1 MRIYVRGMTKKAL
14 NIFCLMLLI
23 MASACSKADLCLLE
37 GEGTV
42 VISGIVSD
50 KTSISP
56 LKDMKIVYEAYTTR
70 GKLIDTKTVY
80 SSSDGTYTVESSGY
94 TSEIRCVLK
103 ASDSSKSYANG
114 KIELHVDWNG
124 SPYNKVVS
132 TFVVNDCNIYMRKR

>member
-1 MRIYVRGMTKKAL
+1 
-14 NIFCLMLLI
+14 MLLI

>member
-1 MRIYVRGMTKKAL
+1 
-14 NIFCLMLLI
+14 MLLI

-37 GEGTV
+37 SEGTV

-94 TSEIRCVLK
+94 TSEIRCILK

-132 TFVVNDCNIYMRKR
+132 TFVVNDYNIYMRKR

>member
-1 MRIYVRGMTKKAL
+1 
-14 NIFCLMLLI
+14 MLLI
-23 MASACSKADLCLLE
+23 MASACSKAEVCMLE

-50 KTSISP
+50 KTSTSP

-80 SSSDGTYTVESSGY
+80 SSGDGTYTVEGSGY
-94 TSEIRCVLK
+94 TSEIKCVLK

-124 SPYNKVVS
+124 SPYNKEVS
-132 TFVVNDCNIYMRKR
+132 TFFVNDCNIYMRKR

>member
-1 MRIYVRGMTKKAL
+1 
-14 NIFCLMLLI
+14 

-103 ASDSSKSYANG
+103 ASDSSKSYDNG

-124 SPYNKVVS
+124 SPYNKEVS

>member
-1 MRIYVRGMTKKAL
+1 
-14 NIFCLMLLI
+14 MLLI

-37 GEGTV
+37 SEGTV

-94 TSEIRCVLK
+94 TSEIRCILK

-124 SPYNKVVS
+124 SPYNKEVS

>member
-1 MRIYVRGMTKKAL
+1 
-14 NIFCLMLLI
+14 MLLI

-56 LKDMKIVYEAYTTR
+56 LKDMKIVYEAYTTK

-114 KIELHVDWNG
+114 KIELQVDWNG
-124 SPYNKVVS
+124 SPYNKEVR